1 LRIPFRVL
9 QRWTVGLSGRTAFE
23 ERLRRTPTL
32 DPPPVKEDAIGAR
45 FTTSSAAA
53 GAGRRQYGSLNL
65 GHFAAVFT
73 GS

>member
-1 LRIPFRVL
+1 L
-9 QRWTVGLSGRTAFE
+9 QRWTAELSGRTAFE
-23 ERLRRTPTL
+23 ERWRRTPSL
-32 DPPPVKEDAIGAR
+32 DPPPVNEDAIGAR

-53 GAGRRQYGSLNL
+53 GHRQYGSLNL